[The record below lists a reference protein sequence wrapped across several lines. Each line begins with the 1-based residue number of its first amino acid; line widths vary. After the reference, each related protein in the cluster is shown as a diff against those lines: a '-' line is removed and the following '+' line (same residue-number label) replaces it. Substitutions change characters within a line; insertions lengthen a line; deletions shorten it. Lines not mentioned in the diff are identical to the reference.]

1 MYCIICDYETADR
14 RNKQREGRAVVPSKA
29 MMEMFNNFSV
39 PNLKEDDRIEKI
51 IIECYGACSIMRRQK
66 I

>member
-1 MYCIICDYETADR
+1 
-14 RNKQREGRAVVPSKA
+14 
-29 MMEMFNNFSV
+29 MFNNFSV

-51 IIECYGACSIMRRQK
+51 IIECYGTCSIMRRQK

>member
-14 RNKQREGRAVVPSKA
+14 RNKQRKGRAVVPSKA

-51 IIECYGACSIMRRQK
+51 IIECYGTCSIMRRQK